1 MTQGS
6 RRLLGPA
13 WILSHLAVLV
23 LLVAT
28 INLGFWQLR
37 RLDERRHHNDRVE
50 TQVRWDPVPVA
61 TAFGAD
67 HPSGDL
73 WYRPVVAAGT
83 FDPAREVQ
91 VANRPREG
99 VPGVEVV
106 TLIILADPSGT
117 AVAVNRGFIPLAVRA
132 NADPMSW
139 APPPGP
145 VEVVGLAMAGR
156 SGGHVSG
163 DEVDRIDLDLLTKRW
178 GLGLLPAYVQ
188 AAPDGTDG
196 WPLPL
201 PTPDL
206 GAGPHL
212 SYAVQWFIF
221 TLIGLVGYP
230 LVLARVARDER
241 LVA

>member
-1 MTQGS
+1 MTQGA

-23 LLVAT
+23 LLVTT

-50 TQVRWDPVPVA
+50 TQARWDPVPVA
-61 TAFGAD
+61 TAVGAF

-106 TLIILADPSGT
+106 TLLILADPSGT

-145 VEVVGLAMAGR
+145 VEVVGLALAGR

-163 DEVDRIDLDLLTKRW
+163 DEVDRIDLDLLAKRW
-178 GLGLLPAYVQ
+178 GLGRLPAYVR

-201 PTPDL
+201 PTSDL
-206 GAGPHL
+206 GEGPHL

-230 LVLARVARDER
+230 LVLARVARDDR

>member
-1 MTQGS
+1 MTQGA

-13 WILSHLAVLV
+13 WILSHLAVLA
-23 LLVAT
+23 LLVVT

-37 RLDERRHHNDRVE
+37 RLDERRHHNDHVE
-50 TQVRWDPVPVA
+50 AQARLDPVPVA
-61 TAFGAD
+61 IAIGSV
-67 HPSGDL
+67 HSSGDL
-73 WYRPVVAAGT
+73 SYRPVVAIGT

-106 TLIILADPSGT
+106 TLLILADPPGT
-117 AVAVNRGFIPLAVRA
+117 AVAVNRGFIPLAVGA
-132 NADPMSW
+132 NTDPMSW

-145 VEVVGLAMAGR
+145 VEVIGLAMAGR

-178 GLGLLPAYVQ
+178 DLGLLPAYVQ
-188 AAPDGTDG
+188 AAPNGTDN

-206 GAGPHL
+206 GEGPHL

-230 LVLARVARDER
+230 LVLARVARDDR

>member
-1 MTQGS
+1 MTQGA

-13 WILSHLAVLV
+13 WILSHLAVLT

-37 RLDERRHHNDRVE
+37 RLDERHHHNDRVE
-50 TQVRWDPVPVA
+50 TQARWDPVPVA
-61 TAFGAD
+61 TAVGAF

-83 FDPAREVQ
+83 FDPAREVK
-91 VANRPREG
+91 VANRSREG

-106 TLIILADPSGT
+106 TLLNLADPFGT

-139 APPPGP
+139 APPPGS

-163 DEVDRIDLDLLTKRW
+163 DEVDRIDLDLLAKRW
-178 GLGLLPAYVQ
+178 GLGLLPAYVR

-201 PTPDL
+201 PTSDL
-206 GAGPHL
+206 GEGPHL

-230 LVLARVARDER
+230 LVLARVARDDR